1 MEKLTKEFIIKE
13 IQKRKEEIQK
23 KFHVKHLT
31 LFGSYARDEQTELS
45 DIDIL
50 VEFENEFKD
59 NISNELDLQV
69 YLYNIFEKD
78 IGLCQKEEIKEIF
91 KDFILN
97 QHKKFDIC

>member
-31 LFGSYARDEQTELS
+31 LFGSYARDEQTDIS

-78 IGLCQKEEIKEIF
+78 IGLCQKEEIKEEYKQYIF
-91 KDFILN
+91 NNNLESIY
-97 QHKKFDIC
+97 